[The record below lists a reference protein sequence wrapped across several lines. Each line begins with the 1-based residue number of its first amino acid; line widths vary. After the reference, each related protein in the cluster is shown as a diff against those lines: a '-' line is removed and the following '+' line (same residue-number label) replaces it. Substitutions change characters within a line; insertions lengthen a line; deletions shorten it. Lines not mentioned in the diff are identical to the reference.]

1 MLAEVADPLEIERD
15 SKIPDRVVDALKR
28 IGALGMKVPPEYGGL
43 GLSQLYYSKALAIA
57 GNCHSSICTLLS
69 AHQSIGVAEPLR
81 MFGSEEQR
89 RKWLPL
95 VAKDHISAF
104 LLTEPGVGS
113 DPARM
118 ASTATPVSPEHA
130 AAPVDD
136 DIVATPVEGGYTIN
150 GRKLWATN
158 GTIADI
164 VVVMAKVPKSDGHRG
179 GITAF
184 VVPYDTEG
192 ITVLHRNAF
201 MGLRGIENS
210 VTVLK
215 DVFVPEE
222 NRIAREGDGL
232 KIALST
238 LNTGRLA
245 LMAIAVGAS
254 KWATKVAREW
264 ATERVQWGR
273 PIGKHDAVAQKLAF
287 IAGSAFGLE
296 AMLDVAARLADDKR
310 NDIRIEAALCK
321 VYGSELSW
329 KVIDELMQ
337 VRGGRGYETAES
349 LKARGEKPV
358 PVEQFMR
365 DMRVNRIFE
374 GSSEIMHLLI
384 AREAVDTHLQAAGG
398 LLMGNGDVKAKADA
412 AMKAGLFYGKWLPQ
426 LAIGKGQNPRSYDE
440 FGALSGYLRYVE
452 RGSRKLARE
461 TFYGM
466 ARWQAK
472 LEHKQTFLGRIVDI
486 GAELFAISATVVY
499 ADRLGREH
507 PERKDEAIELA
518 QLFCSMARRR
528 ADTLFHELW
537 ANDDD
542 GRYRGRA
549 EGAGR
554 ALHVARGGHP
564 RPSRRRPDDPAAGL
578 GGTTWLQQSKRRPPR
593 PTPSGPTRLDGFVE
607 RAQEAS
613 VGARE
618 LDQEA
623 VDRIVWAMTVAGLE
637 NAVELAELAMEET
650 HFGVL
655 EDKVLKNYIA
665 TEFLYDYLKDKKSV
679 GVIDEDRERALQYV
693 AEPIGVVLALLPI
706 TNPTSTTLFKSI
718 VCAKTRNAL
727 IMRPSPRAVRCCGR
741 AGSCSRRRA
750 RRSACLPTRSR

>member
-1 MLAEVADPLEIERD
+1 MEMATHVSEKEARDVVEAAREADWKLPSFGKQLFLGDFRLDLIHPQPKLDPEQIERGERFLAELREVLVAEADPLEIEREA
-15 SKIPDRVVDALKR
+15 KIPDNVVDALKR

-43 GLSQLYYSKALAIA
+43 GLSQVYYSKALAIA
-57 GNCHSSICTLLS
+57 ANCHSAICTLLS

-89 RKWLPL
+89 QKWLPL

-118 ASTATPVSPEHA
+118 ASTATPVGG
-130 AAPVDD
+130 APVDD
-136 DIVATPVEGGYTIN
+136 DITATPVEGGYRIN

-164 VVVMAKVPKSDGHRG
+164 VVVMAKVPKGEGHRG
-179 GITAF
+179 GISAF
-184 VVPYDTEG
+184 VVPYDSEG

-232 KIALST
+232 RIALST

-264 ATERVQWGR
+264 ASERVQWGR

-296 AMLDVAARLADDKR
+296 AMLDVCARLADDKR

-349 LKARGEKPV
+349 LQARGEKPV
-358 PVEQFMR
+358 PVEQAMR

-398 LLMGNGDVKAKADA
+398 LLTGNGDAKAKADA

-426 LAIGKGQNPRSYDE
+426 LAVGKGQNPRSYEE
-440 FGALSGYLRYVE
+440 FGPLAGDLRYVE
-452 RGSRKLARE
+452 RASRKLARS

-472 LEHKQTFLGRIVDI
+472 LENKQTFLGRIVDI
-486 GAELFAISATVVY
+486 GAELFAISSTVAY
-499 ADRLGREH
+499 ADTVGREQ
-507 PERKDEAIELA
+507 PERKEEAIELA
-518 QLFCSMARRR
+518 QLFCAMARRR
-528 ADTLFHELW
+528 ADALFHELW

-542 GRYRGRA
+542 SRYRAAQKLLEGRYGWLE
-549 EGAGR
+549 EGV
-554 ALHVARGGHP
+554 L
-564 RPSRRRPDDPAAGL
+564 DPAGD
-578 GGTTWLQQSKRRPPR
+578 GPMMPP
-593 PTPSGPTRLDGFVE
+593 
-607 RAQEAS
+607 
-613 VGARE
+613 
-618 LDQEA
+618 
-623 VDRIVWAMTVAGLE
+623 LE
-637 NAVELAELAMEET
+637 
-650 HFGVL
+650 
-655 EDKVLKNYIA
+655 
-665 TEFLYDYLKDKKSV
+665 
-679 GVIDEDRERALQYV
+679 
-693 AEPIGVVLALLPI
+693 
-706 TNPTSTTLFKSI
+706 
-718 VCAKTRNAL
+718 
-727 IMRPSPRAVRCCGR
+727 
-741 AGSCSRRRA
+741 
-750 RRSACLPTRSR
+750 

>member
-1 MLAEVADPLEIERD
+1 MATNVSEKEARDVVEAAREADWKLPSFGKQLFLGDFRLDLIHPQPKLDPEQIEKGERFLTELREVLASEADPLQIERD
-15 SKIPDRVVDALKR
+15 AKIPDNVVDALKR
-28 IGALGMKVPPEYGGL
+28 IGALGMKVPPKYGGL
-43 GLSQLYYSKALAIA
+43 GLSQVYYSKALAVA
-57 GNCHSSICTLLS
+57 ANCHSAICTLLS

-89 RKWLPL
+89 QKWLPL

-113 DPARM
+113 EPARL
-118 ASTATPVSPEHA
+118 ASTATPVELGTA
-130 AAPVDD
+130 DD
-136 DIVATPVEGGYTIN
+136 DMTATPVEGGYRIS

-158 GTIADI
+158 GTVADI

-179 GITAF
+179 GISAF
-184 VVPYDTEG
+184 VVPYDSEG

-210 VTVLK
+210 VTLLK

-232 KIALST
+232 RIALST

-349 LKARGEKPV
+349 LQARGEKPV
-358 PVEQFMR
+358 PVEQAMR

-398 LLMGNGDVKAKADA
+398 LLMPGGNVKAKADA
-412 AMKAGLFYGKWLPQ
+412 ALKAGLFYGKWLPQ
-426 LAIGKGQNPRSYDE
+426 LAVGKGQNPRSYEE
-440 FGALSGYLRYVE
+440 FGPMAGDLRYVE
-452 RGSRKLARE
+452 RAARKLARS

-472 LEHKQTFLGRIVDI
+472 LESKQTFLGRIVDI
-486 GAELFAISATVVY
+486 GAELFAISSTVVY
-499 ADRLGREH
+499 ADTVGREQ
-507 PERKDEAIELA
+507 PERKEEAIELA
-518 QLFCSMARRR
+518 QLFCAMARRR
-528 ADTLFHELW
+528 ADTLFSELW

-542 GRYRGRA
+542 SRYSAAQKLLAGRYTWL
-549 EGAGR
+549 EAGV
-554 ALHVARGGHP
+554 L
-564 RPSRRRPDDPAAGL
+564 DPAGD
-578 GGTTWLQQSKRRPPR
+578 
-593 PTPSGPTRLDGFVE
+593 GPMMP
-607 RAQEAS
+607 
-613 VGARE
+613 E
-618 LDQEA
+618 LD
-623 VDRIVWAMTVAGLE
+623 
-637 NAVELAELAMEET
+637 
-650 HFGVL
+650 
-655 EDKVLKNYIA
+655 
-665 TEFLYDYLKDKKSV
+665 
-679 GVIDEDRERALQYV
+679 
-693 AEPIGVVLALLPI
+693 
-706 TNPTSTTLFKSI
+706 
-718 VCAKTRNAL
+718 
-727 IMRPSPRAVRCCGR
+727 
-741 AGSCSRRRA
+741 
-750 RRSACLPTRSR
+750 

>member
-1 MLAEVADPLEIERD
+1 MATNVSEKEARDVVEAAREAEWKLPSFGKQLFLGDFRLDLIHPQPKLDPQQIDKGERFLTELREVLTSEADPLEIEREA
-15 SKIPDRVVDALKR
+15 KIPDNVVDALKR

-43 GLSQLYYSKALAIA
+43 GLSQVYYSKALAIA
-57 GNCHSSICTLLS
+57 ANCHSSICTLLS

-81 MFGSEEQR
+81 MFGTEEQR

-95 VAKDHISAF
+95 VAKDHVSAF

-118 ASTATPVSPEHA
+118 ASTATPVGPELA

-136 DIVATPVEGGYTIN
+136 DLVATPVEGGYRIT

-164 VVVMAKVPKSDGHRG
+164 VVVMAKVPKDDGHRG
-179 GITAF
+179 GISAF
-184 VVPYDTEG
+184 VLPYDTEG
-192 ITVLHRNAF
+192 ITVEHRNAF

-232 KIALST
+232 RIALST

-254 KWATKVAREW
+254 KWATKIAREW

-273 PIGKHDAVAQKLAF
+273 PVGKHDAVAQKLAF

-296 AMLDVAARLADDKR
+296 AMLDVSARLADNKR

-321 VYGSELSW
+321 VYGSELAW
-329 KVIDELMQ
+329 QVVDQLMQ
-337 VRGGRGYETAES
+337 VRGGRGYETAAS

-358 PVEQFMR
+358 PVEQCMR

-384 AREAVDTHLQAAGG
+384 AREAVDTHLDAAGG
-398 LLMGNGDVKAKADA
+398 LLMPGGDAKAKADA
-412 AMKAGLFYGKWLPQ
+412 AMKAGIFYGKWLPQ
-426 LAIGKGQNPRSYDE
+426 LTVGKGQNPRSYEE
-440 FGALSGYLRYVE
+440 FGPLATYLRYVE
-452 RGSRKLARE
+452 RSSRRLARS

-472 LEHKQTFLGRIVDI
+472 LEQKQTFLARIVDI
-486 GAELFAISATVVY
+486 GAELFAISSTVCY
-499 ADRLGREH
+499 ADTIGRER
-507 PERKDEAIELA
+507 PERKAEAIELA
-518 QLFCSMARRR
+518 QLFCTMAKRR

-542 GRYRGRA
+542 ARHAAAAKVLDGRY
-549 EGAGR
+549 
-554 ALHVARGGHP
+554 
-564 RPSRRRPDDPAAGL
+564 
-578 GGTTWLQQSKRRPPR
+578 TWLEEGIVD
-593 PTPSGPTRLDGFVE
+593 PSGEGPMIPPLD
-607 RAQEAS
+607 
-613 VGARE
+613 
-618 LDQEA
+618 
-623 VDRIVWAMTVAGLE
+623 
-637 NAVELAELAMEET
+637 
-650 HFGVL
+650 
-655 EDKVLKNYIA
+655 
-665 TEFLYDYLKDKKSV
+665 
-679 GVIDEDRERALQYV
+679 
-693 AEPIGVVLALLPI
+693 
-706 TNPTSTTLFKSI
+706 
-718 VCAKTRNAL
+718 
-727 IMRPSPRAVRCCGR
+727 
-741 AGSCSRRRA
+741 
-750 RRSACLPTRSR
+750 